1 MPKTAVDFAGPSY
14 FGGRNKELV
23 LCAGKGELILPR
35 HPHEDDSLTKI
46 LTLFHS
52 QGGDIFIWDTES
64 GVLLHHILAQAHSG
78 DLTCIAWNHA
88 VSDPFMFA
96 SGSHDG
102 TVRIWTK
109 PPITPISCNDPEL
122 DDGFPGH
129 NVHSKNCDSFMYGEM
144 MSRSTSPNPDVG
156 LASYSLDDPDD
167 ERYNERRVRATKGFS
182 TFSTQSSESSIL
194 NLR

>member
-1 MPKTAVDFAGPSY
+1 M
-14 FGGRNKELV
+14 

-35 HPHEDDSLTKI
+35 HPHEDDPLTKN

-167 ERYNERRVRATKGFS
+167 ERYNERRVRAKKGFS